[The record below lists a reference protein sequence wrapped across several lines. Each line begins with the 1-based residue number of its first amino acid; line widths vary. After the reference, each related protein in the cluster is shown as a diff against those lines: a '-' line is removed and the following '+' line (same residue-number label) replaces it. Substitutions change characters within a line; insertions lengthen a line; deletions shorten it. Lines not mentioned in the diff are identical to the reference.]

1 MAVLFSKVTLTA
13 DNGNTAQLLC
23 GGIPTSNYDLEDWLI
38 YQKFIC
44 DNMSCRE
51 IKAIAVVGGKNG
63 DFGSEC
69 APCGICRQFLAEFCE
84 EPEELKVLLTS
95 SDGNDEIKRYS
106 LSELLPKGFGKK
118 NLN

>member
-1 MAVLFSKVTLTA
+1 MAVLFSKVILTA

-51 IKAIAVVGGKNG
+51 IKAEVVRTAV
-63 DFGSEC
+63 
-69 APCGICRQFLAEFCE
+69 R
-84 EPEELKVLLTS
+84 
-95 SDGNDEIKRYS
+95 
-106 LSELLPKGFGKK
+106 
-118 NLN
+118 NLQSILQ